1 MRKNNSL
8 PKTVVLTGSIIAI
21 VTFVLLKIFLDG
33 KIVDIPNGTSKGA
46 IVSAVGYI
54 VIIITT
60 VTVAVFVL
68 YLIKN
73 KLFKNSNCRK
83 IKRKK
88 AYFI

>member
-1 MRKNNSL
+1 MMRKNNSL

-33 KIVDIPNGTSKGA
+33 KIIDIPKGTSKEA
-46 IVSAVGYI
+46 IISAVGCI

-68 YLIKN
+68 LLIK
-73 KLFKNSNCRK
+73 KHNSKTRINNRH
-83 IKRKK
+83 
-88 AYFI
+88 